1 MKLCAISLY
10 STAMFRQIELIF
22 FWTLAC
28 VEFPGNNVCI
38 STSQWSENY
47 LFINVLFYKGN
58 SFLEEKVGF
67 SVLVLYM
74 YVDSYVEPHLSFKS
88 SGKTSQKH

>member
-1 MKLCAISLY
+1 MSSSEAVRNFPVLYGYVPSNRTDFFLDIGLCWVSRQQRLYFSVAMK
-10 STAMFRQIELIF
+10 R
-22 FWTLAC
+22 
-28 VEFPGNNVCI
+28 
-38 STSQWSENY
+38 NY

-74 YVDSYVEPHLSFKS
+74 YVDS
-88 SGKTSQKH
+88 